1 MLISKKV
8 ILLGKFGVGKTSLI
22 KRFVFQKFSEEYQTT
37 IGVKVDKKI
46 LNIHGVELN
55 MLSWDIAGETS
66 SMRVPQSYK
75 LGAHGV
81 LYVFDVTRPSS
92 YDNIQKE
99 LQEIGKLL
107 PGVPVQVVGNKIDL
121 LGDVRL
127 QKFRASFFL
136 EGVIYA
142 SAKEDVQVEEAF
154 ERLGKAILQ

>member
-1 MLISKKV
+1 
-8 ILLGKFGVGKTSLI
+8 
-22 KRFVFQKFSEEYQTT
+22 
-37 IGVKVDKKI
+37 
-46 LNIHGVELN
+46 
-55 MLSWDIAGETS
+55 
-66 SMRVPQSYK
+66 MRVPQSYK